1 MFYAEKRERSDIFS
15 SEEKLRKGI
24 RISLVQYV
32 IILMLNLLIESLLEG
47 KKHLCVLHKKWSKN
61 NVNKLSLIKNVFYG
75 EKKKRIKSENL
86 EKYFPHGKTFTRA

>member
-1 MFYAEKRERSDIFS
+1 MYICILYNNLKERKKLILFYAEKREKSDIFL

-47 KKHLCVLHKKWSKN
+47 KKTFVCC
-61 NVNKLSLIKNVFYG
+61 
-75 EKKKRIKSENL
+75 IKSEVKIMLIN
-86 EKYFPHGKTFTRA
+86 